1 MWACGHAVMARTN
14 RFVRAMSIKKERA
27 KKLQRTN
34 WAFDRY
40 KKKDFSEIAS

>member
-1 MWACGHAVMARTN
+1 MRSCGHGTHEW
-14 RFVRAMSIKKERA
+14 FVRGLSIKKERA

-40 KKKDFSEIAS
+40 KKKNFSEIAS